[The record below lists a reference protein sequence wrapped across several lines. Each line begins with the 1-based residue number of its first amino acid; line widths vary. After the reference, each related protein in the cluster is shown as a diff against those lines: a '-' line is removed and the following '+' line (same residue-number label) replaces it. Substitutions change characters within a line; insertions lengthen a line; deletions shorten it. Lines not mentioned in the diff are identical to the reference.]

1 MATHTNLSLQE
12 QEEQEHYNQVQNAIS
27 FSFTS
32 PFSANVTNFIIFLLI
47 CLAIYLAYEHL
58 YKGSESAVPSIPVV
72 PGRLN
77 TFYF

>member
-1 MATHTNLSLQE
+1 MATQTNLSLQE
-12 QEEQEHYNQVQNAIS
+12 EQEQEQEQEQEHFA
-27 FSFTS
+27 FTS